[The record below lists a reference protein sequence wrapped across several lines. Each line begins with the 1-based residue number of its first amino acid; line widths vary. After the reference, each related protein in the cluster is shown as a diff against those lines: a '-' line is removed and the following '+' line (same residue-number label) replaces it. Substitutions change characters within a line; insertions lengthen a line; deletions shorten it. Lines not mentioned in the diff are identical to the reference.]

1 MQRFSINRLSSASM
15 FRVAAILVAILIAVL
30 CKRLLL
36 SAFTSGDDGYTAFA
50 AIAPGGVW
58 ASAVEMAKFQGRF
71 YQLVLYPLAMLP
83 FVGESIVVANLF
95 KIYTFLM
102 VLGGFWCLCRE
113 LIGRAA
119 ALVCL
124 ALFVCLFDTVGGS
137 YNPFHGL
144 PLWFGLGCALLMFSL
159 GLLLRSFR
167 KQTSPNLSYFVF
179 FLALLSYEIL
189 LLYVPLFMLFHLYNG
204 DSHSPRFN
212 KQEIVRV
219 LLRCRV
225 LFYYVAAYLVL
236 YAGYKHFFPGTY
248 SGVDGLTL
256 APANEM
262 LRPVLN
268 FSLRSLYFRLGQS
281 GQQAFSPSGLVF
293 AITGVAAVFCAW
305 GAASRSNAD
314 QARISVAAQRIT
326 ANGIFILVV
335 LAYVFVPNV
344 LFGFTLRYR
353 IWAGDGVEFY
363 LGSFFSAFAFILLLY
378 FCVSRMMSYP
388 TDRVVRY
395 LGAMTMAFLLG
406 SFVYSNTKN
415 SENFFGQSRTMS
427 MRWPVADWAS
437 DRLREASIS
446 RQLPSGTA
454 QWLICGDGFSHN
466 RELPT
471 YFRNPD
477 MIADVEVYW
486 SRYFTRSLSRD
497 VKYVNK
503 RDASALCT
511 AELFMSYEKR
521 TASLTVSGERH
532 SKFYED

>member
-1 MQRFSINRLSSASM
+1 MQSLSINRLSSESL
-15 FRVAAILVAILIAVL
+15 FRIAVILVSILVAVL

-102 VLGGFWCLCRE
+102 VLAGFWCLCRE

-144 PLWFGLGCALLMFSL
+144 PLWFGLGCALVMFSL

-167 KQTSPNLSYFVF
+167 KQTSPNSAYFVF

-189 LLYVPLFMLFHLYNG
+189 LLYVPLFMLFHFYNG
-204 DSHSPRFN
+204 ESNSPRLS
-212 KQEIVRV
+212 KQEILKV

-236 YAGYKHFFPGTY
+236 YAGYKHFYPGTY
-248 SGVDGLTL
+248 SGVDGLTF

-262 LRPVLN
+262 LRPILN
-268 FSLRSLYFRLGQS
+268 FSLRSLYFRMGQF
-281 GQQAFSPSGLVF
+281 GQQAFSPSGFAF
-293 AITGVAAVFCAW
+293 AIVGVAAVLSAW
-305 GAASRSNAD
+305 GAASSATGD
-314 QARISVAAQRIT
+314 SARRSVAAQRIT
-326 ANGIFILVV
+326 AAGPLILV
-335 LAYVFVPNV
+335 LLGYVFVPNV

-363 LGSFFSAFAFILLLY
+363 LGSFFSAFAFVLLLY
-378 FCVSRMMSYP
+378 VFLSRLMAFP

-395 LGAMTMAFLLG
+395 VGVMTLAFLLG
-406 SFVYSNTKN
+406 SFVYSNSKN
-415 SENFFGQSRTMS
+415 SENFFEQSRTMS
-427 MRWPVADWAS
+427 IRWPVADWVS
-437 DRLREASIS
+437 DRLREAPVS

-466 RELPT
+466 LELPT

-486 SRYFTRSLSRD
+486 SRYFSRNLGRD

-503 RDASALCT
+503 RDASAPC
-511 AELFMSYEKR
+511 AADFSMSYEKR
-521 TASLTVSGERH
+521 TGVLIVAGEQRTK
-532 SKFYED
+532 SFDN

>member
-1 MQRFSINRLSSASM
+1 MQRLSLMRLSSANMS
-15 FRVAAILVAILIAVL
+15 RVAMVLISILVGVL

-50 AIAPGGVW
+50 AIAPGGIW

-83 FVGESIVVANLF
+83 FVGESIIVANLF

-102 VLGGFWCLCRE
+102 VLAGFWCLCRE

-144 PLWFGLGCALLMFSL
+144 PLWFGLGCAFLMFSL

-167 KQTSPNLSYFVF
+167 KHTSANLAYFVF

-189 LLYVPLFMLFHLYNG
+189 LLYVPLFVLFHLYNLESV
-204 DSHSPRFN
+204 DSHRFT
-212 KQEIVRV
+212 KPAIYEAM
-219 LLRCRV
+219 LRCRI
-225 LFYYVAAYLVL
+225 LYFYVALYLVL

-248 SGVDGLTL
+248 SGVEGLTF

-262 LRPVLN
+262 LRPILN
-268 FSLRSLYFRLGQS
+268 FSLRSLYFRFGQS
-281 GQQAFSPSGLVF
+281 GQQAFSPFSLAF
-293 AITGVAAVFCAW
+293 AIAGVAAVLFALVS
-305 GAASRSNAD
+305 ASRAESD
-314 QARISVAAQRIT
+314 QAQLSPAAQRIKVKRPL
-326 ANGIFILVV
+326 ILV
-335 LAYVFVPNV
+335 LLGYVFIPNV

-363 LGSFFSAFAFILLLY
+363 LGSFFSAFALILFLY
-378 FCVSRMMSYP
+378 FCMSRLVAVS

-395 LGAMTMAFLLG
+395 VCAMTFTFLIG
-406 SFVYSNTKN
+406 IFTYSNAKN
-415 SENFFGQSRTMS
+415 SENFFDQSSTMS
-427 MRWPVADWAS
+427 ARWPVADWAIS
-437 DRLREASIS
+437 RLRQTYLS
-446 RQLPSGTA
+446 QGLPLGA
-454 QWLICGDGFSHN
+454 APWVICGDGFSHN
-466 RELPT
+466 TELPT

-486 SRYFTRSLSRD
+486 SRYFSRNLGRD
-497 VKYVNK
+497 VKYINK
-503 RDASALCT
+503 RDASAPCT
-511 AELFMSYEKR
+511 VEIGRAH
-521 TASLTVSGERH
+521 V
-532 SKFYED
+532 